1 MGLKVHAALFF
12 VALLYAILFSW
23 AGQIMPQHLSAE
35 AFVFLRVITA
45 FTLFSI
51 CSFFIVNGSI
61 DWKSDLKRFAI
72 CAFFGTAANMYL
84 FFKGLSM
91 TKPINGAVL
100 MLVTPI
106 FVAVFEQITQKRKPG
121 VELVAGISLGALG
134 AFLLMWN
141 KGVGFSSETLIGDL
155 CVAVN
160 AAFYAIYL
168 IMAKK
173 LANKY
178 HAITVNRV
186 TFGFGVLYMAPIG
199 LLPLASSSFI
209 NIPADIGLKIGYTL
223 LFTSFLVYLLNTYGM
238 KRASSSL
245 VGIYIYLQPLLASII
260 AILLGRDSLTF
271 EKCLYAGMILFGVW
285 MVSTAKRVV
294 VVQTE

>member
-1 MGLKVHAALFF
+1 MGLKVHGALFL

-23 AGQIMPQHLSAE
+23 AGQIMPGYLSPE
-35 AFVFLRVITA
+35 AFVFLRVVTA
-45 FTLFSI
+45 FSLFSL
-51 CSFFIVNGSI
+51 CGLLFVKEKVE
-61 DWKSDLKRFAI
+61 WKSDFKRFAI

-106 FVAVFEQITQKRKPG
+106 FVAVFEQFSQRRKPG
-121 VELVAGISLGALG
+121 LELITGIAMGALG

-141 KGVGFSSETLIGDL
+141 KGVGFSSATLPGDI

-160 AAFYAIYL
+160 AAFYAVYL
-168 IMAKK
+168 ILAKK

-178 HAITVNRV
+178 HAITVNRI
-186 TFGFGVLYMAPIG
+186 TFGLGVLYMAPLG
-199 LLPLASSSFI
+199 LFPLLGSSFQH
-209 NIPADIGLKIGYTL
+209 IPFEIELKIGYTL

-238 KRASSSL
+238 KRANSSL
-245 VGIYIYLQPLLASII
+245 VGVYIYLQPLLASVI
-260 AILLGRDSLTF
+260 AVFLGRDILTF
-271 EKCLYAGMILFGVW
+271 EKCFYAGMILFGVW
-285 MVSTAKRVV
+285 MVSFGRRSKTPV
-294 VVQTE
+294 TD